1 MCTTEVRRQWGARE
15 RSAWRARRWLMG
27 TRTLG
32 ADGAHFRELVLF
44 KDHLPS
50 AFVWFARVAASSVAA
65 RTVPRAPNNRQ
76 TC

>member
-1 MCTTEVRRQWGARE
+1 
-15 RSAWRARRWLMG
+15 MG